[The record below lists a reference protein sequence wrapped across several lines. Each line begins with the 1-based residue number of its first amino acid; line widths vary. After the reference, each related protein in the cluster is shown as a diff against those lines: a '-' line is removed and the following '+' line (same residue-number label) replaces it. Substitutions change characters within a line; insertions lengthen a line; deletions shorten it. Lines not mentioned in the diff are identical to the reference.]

1 VFGKARIKAG
11 FSFKKLNTSR
21 QSRSAACPG
30 LKKQHMKIHAED
42 NHELVR
48 ANHNDLQMMP
58 LSEAL
63 NWYNQFVTFSK
74 SILKMDLDY
83 GVIPG
88 TPKPSLYKPGA
99 EKLRLVYGLGSE
111 QECIE
116 KSVDLDRPYIDYT
129 YRCTIKS
136 KQGQILA
143 QCEGSCNSMEP
154 KFGYTWK
161 AIDKLPF
168 GIDVSLLPSRLARK
182 KITEFDFAIRK
193 GETTGPYG
201 KPQAYWNKWR
211 SAIEEGIAKKHFV
224 QRPGRELE
232 EWEMDETAILYR
244 IPNPNVISMKNTIMK
259 MAQKRAFVGAILVS
273 TGASE
278 FYTQDIEDMELNGQV
293 LSNEKQVPEEPE
305 QAEIHQRPEK
315 KVKHE
320 VPGLW
325 YARLEKCKTPDEID
339 ELGKK
344 HATTINANPD
354 LRRLFVIYKMRL
366 KKNMPEA

>member
-1 VFGKARIKAG
+1 MI
-11 FSFKKLNTSR
+11 
-21 QSRSAACPG
+21 P
-30 LKKQHMKIHAED
+30 I
-42 NHELVR
+42 
-48 ANHNDLQMMP
+48 
-58 LSEAL
+58 SEAH

-99 EKLRLVYGLGSE
+99 EKLRLVYGLGAE

-116 KSVDLDRPYIDYT
+116 KSVDIDRPYIDYT

-161 AIDKLPF
+161 PVDKLPG
-168 GIDVSLLPSRLARK
+168 GIEVSNLASKLSRK
-182 KITEFDFAIRK
+182 KITEYDFAIRK
-193 GETTGPYG
+193 AETTGPYG
-201 KPQAYWNKWR
+201 KPPAYWDKWR
-211 SAIEEGIAKKHFV
+211 SAIQEGLAKKHSVHRF
-224 QRPGRELE
+224 GKDLE
-232 EWEMDETAILYR
+232 EWEMDETVILYR
-244 IPNPNVISMKNTIMK
+244 IANPNVVGMKNTIMK
-259 MAQKRAFVGAILVS
+259 MAQKRAFVGAILLS

-278 FYTQDIEDMELNGQV
+278 FYTQDIEDMEINGQV
-293 LSNEKQVPEEPE
+293 LSNEKHVPEEQE
-305 QAEIHQRPEK
+305 QVTVQQQQEK
-315 KVKHE
+315 KVRHSI
-320 VPGLW
+320 PGLW
-325 YARLEKCKTPDEID
+325 FARLEKCKTPNEVD

-344 HATTINANPD
+344 HAATINANPD

-366 KKNMPEA
+366 KKIPEA

>member
-1 VFGKARIKAG
+1 
-11 FSFKKLNTSR
+11 
-21 QSRSAACPG
+21 
-30 LKKQHMKIHAED
+30 MKIQAED
-42 NHELVR
+42 NYELQKV
-48 ANHNDLQMMP
+48 NHNDMQMMP
-58 LSEAL
+58 LSEAQ
-63 NWYNQFVTFSK
+63 NWYNEFVSFSK

-99 EKLRLVYGLGSE
+99 EKLRLVYGLSVE
-111 QECIE
+111 QDCTENI
-116 KSVDLDRPYIDYT
+116 VDLDRPYIDYT

-143 QCEGSCNSMEP
+143 QCDGSCNSMEP

-161 AIDKLPF
+161 SIDKLPI
-168 GIDVSLLPSRLARK
+168 GIDVSKLPSKLGRK

-193 GETTGPYG
+193 GETTGPYA
-201 KPQAYWNKWR
+201 KPQEYWNKWR
-211 SAIEEGIAKKHFV
+211 SAIQEGIAEKHFI
-224 QRPGRELE
+224 QRGGKGLD
-232 EWEMDETAILYR
+232 EWAMDETMILYR

-259 MAQKRAFVGAILVS
+259 MAQKRAFVGAILLS

-278 FYTQDIEDMELNGQV
+278 FYTQDIEDMEINGRV
-293 LSNEKQVPEEPE
+293 YSNEKPVPEELW
-305 QAEIHQRPEK
+305 QAEVQQQPEK
-315 KVKHE
+315 KLKQTI
-320 VPGLW
+320 PGLW
-325 YARLEKCKTPDEID
+325 FARLEKCKTPAEVD

-366 KKNMPEA
+366 KKNIPEA